1 MITGSIVALVTPMS
15 PNGEVDSEALSK
27 LIEYHIDSGTS
38 ALGIAG
44 TTGES
49 ATLTMKEHADVIRFA
64 VECAADR
71 IPVIAG
77 TGSNSTHEAIELTV
91 AAAEAGAHSVLL
103 VTPYYNRPPQEGL
116 YQHFQAIAKKVEL
129 PMILYSIPGR
139 CHVSIEVPTVK
150 RLAQACPH
158 IVGIKEAGGDADRV
172 SQLRQAMGPEFTI
185 LSGDDGLTLPFMSV
199 GAEGVISVASN
210 VIPEP
215 MVAMVRACQ
224 EGRFFDALGIHERFH
239 PFFKALFIETNPVP
253 VKEAL
258 HLRGA
263 LQREW
268 RLPLVGMHPD
278 NLGQLVQVMKSL
290 ELV

>member
-15 PNGEVDSEALSK
+15 PNGEVDGEALSK
-27 LIEYHIDSGTS
+27 LIEYHIDAGTS

-116 YQHFQAIAKKVEL
+116 YQHFCQVAGSVNI
-129 PMILYSIPGR
+129 PIILYNVPGR
-139 CHVSIEVPTVK
+139 TGVDLSNDTVMRLSEVGNINGLKDATGDVDRGADLIA
-150 RLAQACPH
+150 RLPDTFA
-158 IVGIKEAGGDADRV
+158 VY
-172 SQLRQAMGPEFTI
+172 
-185 LSGDDGLTLPFMSV
+185 SGDDATALELMRHGAKGNVSV
-199 GAEGVISVASN
+199 TANIAAAQVAA
-210 VIPEP
+210 VC
-215 MVAMVRACQ
+215 RL
-224 EGRFFDALGIHERFH
+224 ALAGDF
-239 PFFKALFIETNPVP
+239 PAAAAVDSQLSALNDALFIESNPVP
-253 VKEAL
+253 VKWAMAEL
-258 HLRGA
+258 GMV
-263 LQREW
+263 QEGI
-268 RLPLVGMHPD
+268 RLPLVTLSSDHHAALRAAMQQAG
-278 NLGQLVQVMKSL
+278 L
-290 ELV
+290 

>member
-15 PNGEVDSEALSK
+15 PSGEVDSEALSK

-49 ATLTMKEHADVIRFA
+49 AALTMKEHADVIRFA

-116 YQHFQAIAKKVEL
+116 YQHFCQVAGSVNI
-129 PMILYSIPGR
+129 PIILYNVPGR
-139 CHVSIEVPTVK
+139 TGVDLSNDTVMRLSEVGNINGLKDATGDVDRGADLIA
-150 RLAQACPH
+150 RLPDTFA
-158 IVGIKEAGGDADRV
+158 VY
-172 SQLRQAMGPEFTI
+172 
-185 LSGDDGLTLPFMSV
+185 SGDDATALELMRHGAKGNVSV
-199 GAEGVISVASN
+199 TANIAAAQVAD
-210 VIPEP
+210 VC
-215 MVAMVRACQ
+215 RL
-224 EGRFFDALGIHERFH
+224 ALAGDFPAAAAIDSQLSALND
-239 PFFKALFIETNPVP
+239 ALFIESNPVP
-253 VKEAL
+253 VKWAMAEL
-258 HLRGA
+258 GMV
-263 LQREW
+263 QEGI
-268 RLPLVGMHPD
+268 RLPLVTLSSDHHAALRAAMQQAG
-278 NLGQLVQVMKSL
+278 L
-290 ELV
+290 

>member
-15 PNGEVDSEALSK
+15 PSGEVDSEALSK

-49 ATLTMKEHADVIRFA
+49 AALTMKEHADVIRFA

-116 YQHFQAIAKKVEL
+116 YQHFCQVAGSVNI
-129 PMILYSIPGR
+129 PIILYNVPGR
-139 CHVSIEVPTVK
+139 TGVDLSNDTVMRLSEVGNINGLKDATGDVDRGADLIA
-150 RLAQACPH
+150 RLPDTFA
-158 IVGIKEAGGDADRV
+158 VY
-172 SQLRQAMGPEFTI
+172 
-185 LSGDDGLTLPFMSV
+185 SGDDATALELMRHGAKGNVSV
-199 GAEGVISVASN
+199 TANIAAAQVAA
-210 VIPEP
+210 VC
-215 MVAMVRACQ
+215 RL
-224 EGRFFDALGIHERFH
+224 ALAGDFPAAAAIDSQLSALND
-239 PFFKALFIETNPVP
+239 ALFIESNPVP
-253 VKEAL
+253 VKWAMAEL
-258 HLRGA
+258 GMV
-263 LQREW
+263 QEGI
-268 RLPLVGMHPD
+268 RLPLVTLSSDHHAALRAAMQQAG
-278 NLGQLVQVMKSL
+278 L
-290 ELV
+290 

>member
-1 MITGSIVALVTPMS
+1 MS

-116 YQHFQAIAKKVEL
+116 YQHFCQVAGSVNI
-129 PMILYSIPGR
+129 PIILYNVPGR
-139 CHVSIEVPTVK
+139 TGVDLSNDTVMRLSEVGNINGLKDATGDVARGADLIA
-150 RLAQACPH
+150 RLPDTFA
-158 IVGIKEAGGDADRV
+158 VY
-172 SQLRQAMGPEFTI
+172 
-185 LSGDDGLTLPFMSV
+185 SGDDATALELMRHGAKGNVSV
-199 GAEGVISVASN
+199 TANIAAAQVAD
-210 VIPEP
+210 VC
-215 MVAMVRACQ
+215 RL
-224 EGRFFDALGIHERFH
+224 ALAGDFPAAAAIDSQLSALND
-239 PFFKALFIETNPVP
+239 ALFIESNPVP
-253 VKEAL
+253 VKWAMAEL
-258 HLRGA
+258 GMV
-263 LQREW
+263 QEGI
-268 RLPLVGMHPD
+268 RLPLVTLSSDHHAALRAAMQQAG
-278 NLGQLVQVMKSL
+278 L
-290 ELV
+290 

>member
-116 YQHFQAIAKKVEL
+116 YQHFCQVAGSVNI
-129 PMILYSIPGR
+129 PIILYNVPGR
-139 CHVSIEVPTVK
+139 TGVDLSNDTVMRLSEVGNINGLKDATGDVARGADLIA
-150 RLAQACPH
+150 RLPDTFA
-158 IVGIKEAGGDADRV
+158 VY
-172 SQLRQAMGPEFTI
+172 
-185 LSGDDGLTLPFMSV
+185 SGDDATALELMRHGAKGNVSV
-199 GAEGVISVASN
+199 TANIAAAQVAA
-210 VIPEP
+210 VC
-215 MVAMVRACQ
+215 RL
-224 EGRFFDALGIHERFH
+224 ALAGDFPAAAAIDSQLSALND
-239 PFFKALFIETNPVP
+239 ALFIESNPVP
-253 VKEAL
+253 VKWAMAEL
-258 HLRGA
+258 GMV
-263 LQREW
+263 QEGI
-268 RLPLVGMHPD
+268 RLPLVTLSSDHHAALRAAMQQAG
-278 NLGQLVQVMKSL
+278 L
-290 ELV
+290 

>member
-116 YQHFQAIAKKVEL
+116 YQHFCQVAGSVNI
-129 PMILYSIPGR
+129 PIILYNVPGR
-139 CHVSIEVPTVK
+139 TGVDLSNETVMRLSEVGNINGLKDATGDVARGADLIA
-150 RLAQACPH
+150 RLPDTFA
-158 IVGIKEAGGDADRV
+158 VY
-172 SQLRQAMGPEFTI
+172 
-185 LSGDDGLTLPFMSV
+185 SGDDATALQLMRHGAKGNVSV
-199 GAEGVISVASN
+199 TANIAAAQVAD
-210 VIPEP
+210 VC
-215 MVAMVRACQ
+215 RL
-224 EGRFFDALGIHERFH
+224 ALAGDFPAAAAIDSQLSALND
-239 PFFKALFIETNPVP
+239 ALFIESNPVP
-253 VKEAL
+253 VKWAMAEL
-258 HLRGA
+258 GMV
-263 LQREW
+263 QEGI
-268 RLPLVGMHPD
+268 RLPLVTLSSDHHAALRAAMQQAG
-278 NLGQLVQVMKSL
+278 L
-290 ELV
+290 

>member
-116 YQHFQAIAKKVEL
+116 YQHFCQVAGSVNI
-129 PMILYSIPGR
+129 PIILYNVPGR
-139 CHVSIEVPTVK
+139 TGVDLSNDTVMRLSEVGNINGLKDATGDVARGADLIA
-150 RLAQACPH
+150 RLPDTFA
-158 IVGIKEAGGDADRV
+158 VY
-172 SQLRQAMGPEFTI
+172 
-185 LSGDDGLTLPFMSV
+185 SGDDATALELMRHGAKGNVSV
-199 GAEGVISVASN
+199 TANIAAAQVAD
-210 VIPEP
+210 VC
-215 MVAMVRACQ
+215 RL
-224 EGRFFDALGIHERFH
+224 ALAGDFQAAAAIDSQLSALND
-239 PFFKALFIETNPVP
+239 ALFIESNPVP
-253 VKEAL
+253 VKWAMAEL
-258 HLRGA
+258 GMV
-263 LQREW
+263 QEGI
-268 RLPLVGMHPD
+268 RLPLVTLSSDHHAALRAAMQQAG
-278 NLGQLVQVMKSL
+278 L
-290 ELV
+290 